1 MEGSAAAMN
10 DEIVKSELVAC
21 RGGVTRWLYSLN
33 LFKSPA
39 VMLMIWKVFGIMLAV
54 IWAVVALLRLKQP
67 DFLWSGFLTMTRDF
81 VTVLAVVFLFAAIA
95 YYVYALLLGGKLYVL
110 LEMDEE
116 GVRHTQ
122 VPKHYKK
129 EQILAS
135 IEHIDAEA
143 ENPVPASVGIMATA
157 KTSMYCEF
165 AKIKTVEI
173 EPKRDRI
180 RITQALGRNQIFAAP
195 QDFEYVSQFILDRIP
210 ENAIVKNDISKK

>member
-1 MEGSAAAMN
+1 MN

-39 VMLMIWKVFGIMLAV
+39 VMLMLWRTFGLLTVGIWVL
-54 IWAVVALLRLKQP
+54 VVLPSLNKP
-67 DFLWSGFLTMTRDF
+67 DFLWAGFLSVTKDF
-81 VTVLAVVFLFAAIA
+81 VTVLVIVLLFAALA

-110 LEMDEE
+110 LEMDGE

-143 ENPVPASVGIMATA
+143 EEPVPASVGIMATA

-165 AKIKTVEI
+165 AKIKAVEI

-180 RITQALGRNQIFAAP
+180 RITQALGRNQVFASP
-195 QDFEYVSQFILDRIP
+195 QDFEYVTQFILDRIP
-210 ENAIVKNDISKK
+210 ESAIVKNDISKK

>member
-39 VMLMIWKVFGIMLAV
+39 VMLMLWRTFGLLTVGIWVL
-54 IWAVVALLRLKQP
+54 VVLLSLNKP
-67 DFLWSGFLTMTRDF
+67 DFLWAGFLSITRDF
-81 VTVLAVVFLFAAIA
+81 AAVLVIVLLFAALA

-135 IEHIDAEA
+135 IEHIDTEA
-143 ENPVPASVGIMATA
+143 EEPVPASVGIMATA

-180 RITQALGRNQIFAAP
+180 KITQALGRNQVFVAP
-195 QDFEYVSQFILDRIP
+195 QDFEYVSRFILDRIP
-210 ENAIVKNDISKK
+210 ENAKVKNGKK